1 MSHPLSH
8 RCPIPISPLCL
19 TSHFYVCA
27 EVFPRMNI
35 NVNINV
41 LASVGAPLLDTQL
54 HHVHVCTES
63 AITLVQF
70 IKHSKNNALWLHCSY
85 IA

>member
-1 MSHPLSH
+1 MPHSN
-8 RCPIPISPLCL
+8 ISIMFNFTLL
-19 TSHFYVCA
+19 RVCA